1 MTKVQKDYFTIQ
13 KEQSENREKLSL
25 ILLTPVGERSTEQTA
40 AHTTLQ
46 ELIPKVE
53 VRFQESLAALRAEQ
67 ETGTV
72 VIDAEA
78 RELQRLTER
87 ANVGD
92 ILSAT
97 FEKRQTSGEEAEL
110 QQHFGIG
117 SHQIPLE
124 MLRVNRGVEERA
136 AATVPASIGDA
147 SQAEVV
153 LPIFASGDGEFM
165 GIERPTVP
173 VGDAAY
179 PVLSTLPDVK
189 GPFSASDE
197 AVQTDATFVA
207 NSLSPERLQASFS
220 YRRTDAARFA
230 GLDAS
235 LRLALSG
242 GLEEALDDQAISG
255 TDGLLTGTNLDNNN
269 VSAVTTFQLYLTNLL
284 YGRVDGRY
292 ARTPSDIRMIVGQGT
307 FAHASSTYKGN
318 NSDES
323 GSERLQDK
331 SGGLRVSSHVP
342 SVSGNKQN
350 SLIRLGMARGAAVQP
365 LWQGVS
371 LIVDEFTR
379 AAFGEIIVH
388 AVLLANFAITRADQ
402 FSKRQTQHA

>member
-1 MTKVQKDYFTIQ
+1 MTAAQTIQ
-13 KEQSENREKLSL
+13 IFLSTARQRL
-25 ILLTPVGERSTEQTA
+25 NELLQVETRSAEEQTEMEALTKDVSVKEPELRA
-40 AHTTLQ
+40 A
-46 ELIPKVE
+46 
-53 VRFQESLAALRAEQ
+53 LAAEPDPR
-67 ETGTV
+67 ETRVEG
-72 VIDAEA
+72 DAET
-78 RELQRLTER
+78 RELAQLTER

-97 FEKRQTSGEEAEL
+97 FEKRQTTGESAEL
-110 QQHFGIG
+110 QKHHGIG

-124 MLRVNRGVEERA
+124 MLRIDRGVEERA
-136 AATVPASIGDA
+136 AATVPANTGDA

-153 LPIFASGDGEFM
+153 TPVFASGDGAFL

-179 PVLSTLPDVK
+179 PVLSTMPSVK
-189 GPFSASDE
+189 GPFSDSTE

-207 NSLSPERLQASFS
+207 TNLSPERLQASFS

-235 LRLALSG
+235 LRLALNG
-242 GLEEALDDQAISG
+242 GLQEKLDQQAIEG
-255 TDGLLTGTNLDNNN
+255 TDGLLTGTNLPNNN
-269 VSAVTTFQLYLTNLL
+269 VSTATTFALYLSGLL

-292 ARTPSDIRMIVGQGT
+292 ARTPGDVRMIVGQGT
-307 FAHASSTYKGN
+307 FTHAASTYKGN

-323 GSERLQDK
+323 GVERLQEK
-331 SGGLRVSSHVP
+331 SGGLMVSAHIP

-350 SLIRLGMARGAAVQP
+350 ALIRLGMERGGAVQP

-371 LIVDEFTR
+371 LVVDEFTR
-379 AAFGEIIVH
+379 AAFGEIVVH
-388 AVLLANFAITRADQ
+388 AILLANFAVTRKTQ
-402 FSKRQTQHA
+402 FHKQQTQHA